1 MNVAAGG
8 TLYQDLEIEGK
19 FEHHF
24 GDKYP
29 RNYPWHDLTIEKGSI
44 LEKIYGKTEIR
55 INSFHHQAVKDPG
68 KDIEIIAKS
77 ADGVPE
83 GHRSEKSS
91 VLCSRSVASG
101 DDV

>member
-29 RNYPWHDLTIEKGSI
+29 RNYPWHDLTIEKVRSWRKSTVKPRSGSTPSI
-44 LEKIYGKTEIR
+44 TR
-55 INSFHHQAVKDPG
+55 P
-68 KDIEIIAKS
+68 
-77 ADGVPE
+77 
-83 GHRSEKSS
+83 
-91 VLCSRSVASG
+91 
-101 DDV
+101 